1 MSITA
6 AIFFN
11 NHEKHFSVPLRAI
24 HPTAFSIVKK
34 NMIYSEI
41 ISKNSY
47 LKDFFLIKTNLVV
60 TSGKHLKDL
69 CLHCALKTAH

>member
-1 MSITA
+1 
-6 AIFFN
+6 
-11 NHEKHFSVPLRAI
+11 
-24 HPTAFSIVKK
+24 
-34 NMIYSEI
+34 MIYSEI